1 MLLTLLQ
8 IKVPPHKYNSIIY
21 VFIFLFQNHL
31 ISDMEPFTIRRG
43 VREKIDDGV
52 ALPSSL
58 YQRYQGHL
66 ALKIVQKGK
75 DLKVKIF
82 HALDIGHHEK
92 VKIVIRVHGNG
103 VPEQRT
109 YRTKLIREHE
119 SKIWNEKWTFRKLPT
134 NLNEVTVSLVHR
146 PVLYSQDAVISCMSF
161 DLKPPSMFRNTVVAD
176 GSYCLLSPSIGYCK
190 NSEVTG
196 PLGICAPPDNVHSSE
211 GSITTEHHRVILR
224 PFPSTHHIGIQF
236 CCDDSEAVI
245 SHIHPNSH
253 AERLGLM
260 VGDVIISV
268 NKHDVTCE
276 GGKTVEK
283 LIKARDYSKPLDLT
297 VARYTGDDIICIVTP

>member
-1 MLLTLLQ
+1 M
-8 IKVPPHKYNSIIY
+8 
-21 VFIFLFQNHL
+21 
-31 ISDMEPFTIRRG
+31 
-43 VREKIDDGV
+43 
-52 ALPSSL
+52 
-58 YQRYQGHL
+58 
-66 ALKIVQKGK
+66 
-75 DLKVKIF
+75 KIF
-82 HALDIGHHEK
+82 HALDIGLHEK
-92 VKIVIRVHGNG
+92 VKIVVRVHGNK
-103 VPEQRT
+103 VPAQKT
-109 YRTKLIREHE
+109 YRTKLIRENE
-119 SKIWNEKWTFRKLPT
+119 LKIWNEKWTFRKLPT

-146 PVLYSQDAVISCMSF
+146 QVLYSQDEVISCMSF

-176 GSYCLLSPSIGYCK
+176 GRYCLLSLSNGYCK

-196 PLGICAPPDNVHSSE
+196 PLGICAPPDNVHPSE

-236 CCDDSEAVI
+236 FCDDSEAVI
-245 SHIHPNSH
+245 SHIHPHSH

-268 NKHDVTCE
+268 NGHDVTCK

-283 LIKARDYSKPLDLT
+283 LIKTRDYSKPLDLN